1 MFPSFSPI
9 CDRGN
14 KNPLRLVARGRL
26 EVWEGTIRDA
36 PRISIYKGYPLTK
49 MASNTQYVTRNFL
62 EAQGGLHSHDF
73 LTPVCPGHGRQQ
85 VSLGLHII
93 EGPSSN
99 LIPRPSGLGLGIC
112 CRLTDEFLD
121 RANPDQKLT
130 IIYTTRSS
138 RKAADT
144 LETLEQH
151 LAKHRGAT
159 KSNRQVYFQPENVDL
174 SGLLSVRALGRKLVE
189 SDLPHLNSI
198 VLNAGIG
205 GWTGFNW
212 FTIVWKVLTQIRQ
225 ATTWPTFK
233 LGAVGLVTK
242 PQFPQDRSPDREEP
256 VLGEVFCAN
265 VFGHYMLVHWLMP
278 LLRACPSDS
287 PGKIIWTTSIEA
299 SRHHYNPEDHQ
310 GLRTDAAYENSKRLT
325 DSLALTAGGHPSTA
339 DSVKEYTTS
348 PVSTRAGI
356 TRPDLC
362 EPVFHLAHPGI
373 CATTIVDVYFF
384 VFPFYV
390 LGLYLAR
397 WCGSVWANVTSY
409 KGAFAFSWLVL
420 ATPAEIKSMA
430 LETAG
435 SNEGKIKWGSS
446 TVWWGKTSAKPS
458 EVEGWGVNGTGEP
471 FKDSWWAGH
480 VGRKSGAKDA
490 TPEDV
495 EDFISTGAI
504 AWKQMETL
512 RKEWETRIEAYDAKQ
527 DKSSNGSLS

>member
-1 MFPSFSPI
+1 MTSSH
-9 CDRGN
+9 
-14 KNPLRLVARGRL
+14 
-26 EVWEGTIRDA
+26 
-36 PRISIYKGYPLTK
+36 
-49 MASNTQYVTRNFL
+49 QYVLVTGAN
-62 EAQGGLHSHDF
+62 
-73 LTPVCPGHGRQQ
+73 
-85 VSLGLHII
+85 
-93 EGPSSN
+93 
-99 LIPRPSGLGLGIC
+99 SGLGLGIC

-144 LETLEQH
+144 LATLEQH

-174 SGLLSVRALGRKLVE
+174 GGLLSVRALGRKLVE

-212 FTIVWKVLTQIRQ
+212 FTVVWKVLTQIRQ

-325 DSLALTAGGHPSTA
+325 DSLALTADGQPSTA

-409 KGAFAFSWLVL
+409 KGAFAFSWLAL

-512 RKEWETRIEAYDAKQ
+512 RKEWETRIEAYEAKQ
-527 DKSSNGSLS
+527 GRSSNGSLS